1 MSKTLPPV
9 SEPEFRAIP
18 LAQTAYCTKLQRK
31 LDAYAADIH
40 KYHPDGEGVGD
51 NPDCPC
57 HMCVRIPPDLT
68 DYLIK
73 ASELTDTILRG
84 MTRCDQ
90 RNLQEVLR
98 NRPSQYCHGNQT
110 YGEMSC
116 VSECTCCDHFYDEFL
131 GTFMKGSSKQM
142 DLICDLLHGR
152 PVSDVLRPEH
162 VDKTDTAGILIQIL
176 YHGAPEFVEHV
187 RHLIYD
193 DQDMPC
199 HCSGCSGC
207 SDGEE
212 NDLLLAIQRSM

>member
-18 LAQTAYCTKLQRK
+18 LVSYCTKLQRK

-40 KYHPDGEGVGD
+40 NYHPDGEGVGD
-51 NPDCPC
+51 NPACPC

-73 ASELTDTILRG
+73 ASELTDTILSR

-90 RNLQEVLR
+90 KNLQEVLR
-98 NRPSQYCHGNQT
+98 NRPSQYCHGNQP

-116 VSECTCCDHFYDEFL
+116 VSECACCDHFYDEFL
-131 GTFMKGSSKQM
+131 GTFMEGSPKQM
-142 DLICDLLHGR
+142 SLIQDLLHGR

-176 YHGAPEFVEHV
+176 YRGAPEFVEHV

-199 HCSGCSGC
+199 HCSGCS
-207 SDGEE
+207 DGEE